1 MRTKPTTNTPEPASG
16 IKKVSFGAIGAKKE
30 AKKTTEYPAYPDAN
44 GAAAEIAA
52 RILERTEQ
60 WEALD
65 SAIKTDKA
73 ELKQMVSP
81 FYFTTNSGKVEVPSS
96 VSVASEKGEVL
107 VTYQNRYTKIDSEAL
122 LNSVPFAKEYFRQAF
137 TLEIDGDKIP
147 AEAVEEL
154 IAELQELFGKHNAMG
169 ALAVKDAIKPVA
181 EFHTLRHSKLTP
193 EQNLALDQ
201 IVPIVAMVKTK
212 GRGK

>member
-1 MRTKPTTNTPEPASG
+1 MSKTTEPATG

-30 AKKTTEYPAYPDAN
+30 AKKKTEYPAYPDEN

-60 WEALD
+60 FEALD

-96 VSVASEKGEVL
+96 IEVKSPKGELL
-107 VTYQNRYTKIDSEAL
+107 VTFQDRYTKIDSEAAL
-122 LNSVPFAKEYFRQAF
+122 ASVPFAKEYFRQAF

-147 AEAVEEL
+147 AEAVEEI
-154 IAELQELFGKHNAMG
+154 IAELQELFGRHEAMG
-169 ALAVKDAIKPVA
+169 ALGVKESFKPVP
-181 EFHTLRHSKLTP
+181 EFHTKRHTALTA

-201 IVPIVAMVKTK
+201 VVPIVAMVKTK

>member
-1 MRTKPTTNTPEPASG
+1 MRTKQTNPEQPAAPG

-30 AKKTTEYPAYPDAN
+30 AKKKTEYPAYPDAN

-60 WEALD
+60 FEALD

-96 VSVASEKGEVL
+96 IEVKSPKGELL
-107 VTYQNRYTKIDSEAL
+107 VT
-122 LNSVPFAKEYFRQAF
+122 F
-137 TLEIDGDKIP
+137 
-147 AEAVEEL
+147 
-154 IAELQELFGKHNAMG
+154 
-169 ALAVKDAIKPVA
+169 
-181 EFHTLRHSKLTP
+181 
-193 EQNLALDQ
+193 
-201 IVPIVAMVKTK
+201 
-212 GRGK
+212 

>member
-65 SAIKTDKA
+65 SRHQD
-73 ELKQMVSP
+73 
-81 FYFTTNSGKVEVPSS
+81 
-96 VSVASEKGEVL
+96 
-107 VTYQNRYTKIDSEAL
+107 
-122 LNSVPFAKEYFRQAF
+122 RQ
-137 TLEIDGDKIP
+137 GR
-147 AEAVEEL
+147 AEANG
-154 IAELQELFGKHNAMG
+154 Q
-169 ALAVKDAIKPVA
+169 PVLLHD
-181 EFHTLRHSKLTP
+181 E
-193 EQNLALDQ
+193 
-201 IVPIVAMVKTK
+201 
-212 GRGK
+212 